1 MMQELQEY
9 KTPDGWNTADV
20 GITKEEWIELLNNEA
35 VVRPGQRKWLL
46 RFYREAN
53 HQSSCY
59 LLGKKYN
66 SDPKSINACIT
77 NCARAIQK
85 HLGRFNIASNDTDG
99 NQYNHYITIIMMGKS
114 GGKSGYTLKLR
125 DEVCAALHEYLIK
138 KLIAEFAAEVMPMGL
153 SKEKGIDE
161 IYKWEIVSDCTKMD
175 DEQIL
180 RRLIGTNLIDN
191 RFDGAA
197 LKKLLESEATD
208 VARCFSLLKGVPDSL
223 QGRYN
228 SFRQELDSLT
238 GDRWQYKI
246 SDERMAAAFLAC
258 ADPDHFTF
266 YKNDAYNAL
275 CSYLCIDPQPAR
287 KKMCHFFSLLHE
299 LVKFL
304 EKEDELTEFFER
316 ETAGYVQSPL
326 LNAQTIV
333 WYMQSYMNQQNTPE
347 AMFTWVPFVHELAEK
362 LISYR
367 TQRKELVDIFYG
379 IDRDLTHAYQEE
391 GEDITDLTPFTL
403 IGTLAVGRAERR
415 NQFATYYKEKFGIKA
430 DIPSDYTGFPSL
442 HPQRVMFIFGK
453 DKAAHTEP
461 FWDLFEAA
469 MAGRD
474 ITSAFNEVM
483 AVKGTNRNVSMGLF
497 WISPKEYL
505 SLDSTNESYLLQY
518 GFAKIPGKDKI
529 NYDFYKK
536 LMDDVRSKMESGEIK
551 EKDFLEFSAAAYSFG
566 KDDDIDNNDMEPNYY
581 DEITTALKDKKSI
594 ILQGAPGTGKTY
606 AIPEIV
612 ARLCEENIDLN
623 DRKQVM
629 ESFSRLVA
637 EKRVV
642 FTTFHQSMDYED
654 FVEGLKPFVD
664 ENKNVYYDVVDG
676 IFKTICKDASKP
688 IIRNNSIDL
697 NQDATIW
704 KVSLG
709 GTYENEVRTECLK
722 NGHIRIGWDEYGE
735 NYEEQLAYERGGRI
749 VLDTFYNKMS
759 EGDIVLSCYSNKQID
774 AIGIIEGEP
783 EWHDEYRSLKR
794 LRKVRWLIKGVKED
808 ITKIT
813 GKVMTLSTV
822 YRMND
827 ISIEN
832 VLEIL
837 KAHSAAG
844 TTSTEK
850 NTKPYIIVIDEINR
864 GNVSKIFGEL
874 ITLLEADKRTDG
886 AMPLTVRLP
895 YSKTDLGIPSNL
907 YLIGTMNTAD
917 RSLSQFDY
925 AMRRRFRFITMAY
938 GLVDMKPAEG
948 KVFQEE
954 LFEKVSKLF
963 ISNFDEYLED
973 VNVRL
978 IPAECFSLEF
988 KPVDLW
994 IGPSYFITDENE
1006 PDSLYNNIFYEIIP
1020 TLEHY
1025 LEDGVFVDEAPVNA
1039 VIEDLKQIAI
1049 NA

>member
-1 MMQELQEY
+1 MQEIQEY
-9 KTPDGWNTADV
+9 KTPDGWNAADV
-20 GITKEEWIELLNNEA
+20 GISKEEWIELLKNED
-35 VVRPGQRKWLL
+35 VIRPGQRKWLL
-46 RFYREAN
+46 RFYREAD
-53 HQSSCY
+53 HQSSCF

-66 SDPKSINACIT
+66 TDPQSINASIT
-77 NCARAIQK
+77 NCAKAIQK
-85 HLGRFNIASNDTDG
+85 YLGSFNIASNDTEG
-99 NQYNHYITIIMMGKS
+99 NLYNHYMTIIMLGKS
-114 GGKSGYTLKLR
+114 GGKSGYQLKLR
-125 DEVCAALHEYLIK
+125 DEVSAALHEYLIER
-138 KLIAEFAAEVMPMGL
+138 LIADFAAEVIPIGL

-161 IYKWEIVSDCTKMD
+161 IYKWKIVSDCANMD
-175 DEQIL
+175 DAEIL
-180 RRLIGTNLIDN
+180 HRLIGTNLIDN

-197 LKKLLESEATD
+197 LKKLLESEESD
-208 VARCFSLLKGVPDSL
+208 VARCFSILKGSPDGL

-246 SDERMAAAFLAC
+246 SDERMASAFLAC
-258 ADPDHFTF
+258 ADPTRFTF

-275 CSYLCIDPQPAR
+275 CSYLCVEPQPAR
-287 KKMCHFFSLLHE
+287 KKMCHFFALLQDLISYIEKDGE
-299 LVKFL
+299 LSAFF
-304 EKEDELTEFFER
+304 EKETS
-316 ETAGYVQSPL
+316 GYVQSPL

-333 WYMQSYMNQQNTPE
+333 WYMQSYMNRQNATE
-347 AMFTWVPFVHELAEK
+347 TQFTWVPFVHELAEK
-362 LISYR
+362 LLTYR
-367 TQRKELVDIFYG
+367 TKRKELVDIFYG
-379 IDRDLTHAYQEE
+379 INRELTHAYQEG
-391 GEDITDLTPFTL
+391 GEDVNDLTPFTL
-403 IGTLAVGRAERR
+403 IGTLAVGRTERR
-415 NQFATYYKEKFGIKA
+415 SQFAAYYKEKFGITA

-453 DKAAHTEP
+453 DKTAHTEP

-469 MAGRD
+469 MDGKD

-497 WISPKEYL
+497 WIAPKDFL
-505 SLDSTNESYLLQY
+505 SIDSTNETYLVQY
-518 GFAKIPGKDKI
+518 GFPKIPGKDKI
-529 NYDFYKK
+529 TFDFYKN
-536 LMDDVRSKMESGEIK
+536 LMDKVREKMESGEIK
-551 EKDFLEFSAAAYSFG
+551 EKDFLEFSAAAYTYG
-566 KDDDIDNNDMEPNYY
+566 KDNDIEIDNMEPNYY
-581 DEITTALKDKKSI
+581 DEITTALRDKKSI

-612 ARLCEENIDLN
+612 ARLCEENIDLS

-629 ESFSRLVA
+629 DSFSRLVA

-709 GTYENEVRTECLK
+709 GTYENDVRTECLK
-722 NGHIRIGWDEYGE
+722 NGHVRIGWDEYGE
-735 NYEEQLAYERGGRI
+735 NYEEQLAFERGGRI
-749 VLDTFYNKMS
+749 VLDAFYNKMT
-759 EGDIVLSCYSNKQID
+759 EGDIVLSCYSNKLID
-774 AIGIIEGEP
+774 AIGIVEGEP
-783 EWHDEYRSLKR
+783 EWHDEFKALKR
-794 LRKVRWLIKGVKED
+794 LRKVRWLIKGIKED

-813 GKVMTLSTV
+813 GKVMTLSTI

-837 KAHSAAG
+837 RAHSAAG

-850 NTKPYIIVIDEINR
+850 NTKPYVIVIDEINR

-895 YSKTDLGIPSNL
+895 YSKTDLGVPSNL

-938 GLVDMKPAEG
+938 GLVDMKPSEG

-954 LFEKVSKLF
+954 LFAKVSKLF

-1006 PDSLYNNIFYEIIP
+1006 PDSLYNDIFYEIIP

-1039 VIEDLKQIAI
+1039 VIEELKQIAL